1 MIVPDL
7 IPLLL
12 AAAAATAAP
21 SADGAMARA
30 SATDAAVAS
39 APAADTPV
47 AHVPAADSSVAR
59 APADTV
65 VALPEIRVDRE
76 RVPSSARRRMP
87 TASVSELATAS
98 SGRAFETLADVL
110 GAAAGVRVRQYGGLG
125 AFSTVSLRGAPP
137 GQVAV
142 FLDGSPITSAAHGV
156 VSLGDLPVSAIER
169 VEVYRGLSPLGLG
182 MAAPGGAINLVT
194 TSSPTLRE
202 MRLARGDF
210 GTWEARAGAGGQRG
224 SLSGRLHAGF
234 QSSRGDFR
242 YPDDNGTPFNPD
254 DDSLSARMNNRF
266 SASTLLANLAWRPGA
281 VWRVVA
287 RQDLFRK
294 SQGVPGLGAVPAYAS
309 HLDFE
314 RASSQIVVGRAGA
327 GAVPGARVTA
337 GLTRERTRFRDPA
350 AELGLGRHDTDDRVG
365 GEDLALELEWA
376 RLPRG
381 FSLAT
386 GGSLRAEWARPA
398 DAADG
403 IPDPPS
409 SQRTSVG
416 ASATVQWRSP
426 GERVVVHAAMRRDRL
441 DDRLHWVAVGGLA
454 QANQVRRTLDAPQV
468 GVRAGVARGLVL
480 RSNWT
485 DAGRAPDFLELF
497 GNQGSVLG
505 NPALRPERA
514 RNWDAGASW
523 SRSFAGAW
531 AATIDLAHFASRSED
546 LVVYI
551 RHSQSSVRA
560 ENISRAR
567 IDGEELSVRME
578 APGGLTAT
586 AEITRMSTRDLGP
599 VPFWSGRRL
608 PLRPAA
614 LGSIRLDW
622 RRGALRAVADLQYIG
637 DDYLDRA
644 NLQRVPDRVLA
655 GASLSLGP
663 HAGGLRL
670 TVEGKNL
677 GDDRVSDV
685 GGFPL
690 PGRALFVSC
699 DVRLGAADPPTH

>member
-1 MIVPDL
+1 MIVPGL
-7 IPLLL
+7 IPLLF
-12 AAAAATAAP
+12 AATAA
-21 SADGAMARA
+21 
-30 SATDAAVAS
+30 AA
-39 APAADTPV
+39 APAADTAPAPSSGV
-47 AHVPAADSSVAR
+47 DRETVRGPAADSSVAR
-59 APADTV
+59 ARADTV
-65 VALPEIRVDRE
+65 VVLPEIRVDRE
-76 RVPSSARRRMP
+76 RAPSAARQRMP
-87 TASVSELATAS
+87 TASVSELETAA

-125 AFSTVSLRGAPP
+125 AFSIVSLRGAPP

-156 VSLGDLPVSAIER
+156 VSLGDLPASAIER

-194 TSSPTLRE
+194 DSSPRLRE

-210 GTWEARAGAGGQRG
+210 GTWEARAGAGGQHG
-224 SLSGRLHAGF
+224 PFSGRVHAGY

-254 DDSLSARMNNRF
+254 DDSLSTRVNNRF
-266 SASTLLANLAWRPGA
+266 AATTVLANLTWRPNEAWRVA
-281 VWRVVA
+281 A

-294 SQGVPGLGAVPAYAS
+294 TQGVPGLDAVPAYAS

-314 RASSQIVVGRAGA
+314 RALSQLLVSRAGA
-327 GAVPGARVTA
+327 GAVPGTRVVA

-365 GEDLALELEWA
+365 GEDLMLELEWA
-376 RLPRG
+376 RMPRG
-381 FSLAT
+381 LSLAT
-386 GGSLRAEWARPA
+386 SGSLRAERARPT

-403 IPDPPS
+403 VPDPPS
-409 SQRTSVG
+409 SRRTSAG
-416 ASATVQWRSP
+416 AAATVQWRP
-426 GERVVVHAAMRRDRL
+426 LGERMVVHAAMCRDRL
-441 DDRLHWVAVGGLA
+441 DDRLHWVEAGGLA
-454 QANQVRRTLDAPQV
+454 QASPVRRTLDAPQL
-468 GVRAGVARGLVL
+468 GVRVAGPRGLML

-485 DAGRAPDFLELF
+485 DARRAPDFLELF

-523 SRSFAGAW
+523 SRPLPRGW

-546 LVVYI
+546 LVVYM

-560 ENISRAR
+560 ENIARAR
-567 IDGEELSVRME
+567 IDGEELSVRV
-578 APGGLTAT
+578 AVPGGLTAT
-586 AEITRMSTRDLGP
+586 GELTRMSTRDEGP

-614 LGSIRLDW
+614 LGVVRLDW
-622 RRGALRAVADLQYIG
+622 GRGPLRAVADLQYIG

-644 NLQRVPDRVLA
+644 NLQRVPDRLLA
-655 GASLSLGP
+655 GASLSFSP

-690 PGRALFVSC
+690 PGRAFFASC
-699 DVRLGAADPPTH
+699 DVRLGAADHPTR